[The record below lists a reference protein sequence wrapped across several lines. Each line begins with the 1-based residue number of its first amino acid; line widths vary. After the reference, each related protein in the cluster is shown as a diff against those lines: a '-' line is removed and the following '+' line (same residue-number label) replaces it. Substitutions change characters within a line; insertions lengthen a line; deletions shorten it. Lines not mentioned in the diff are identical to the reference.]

1 MDPVKRSLITLHI
14 TVILLGGT
22 GLFASIIPLNA
33 TDITLGRSIFACIAL
48 AIFLRFSGESLFLN
62 KPKDYAL
69 ALLLGA
75 LIAAHWATYFAAMQY
90 ASVSIGMIA
99 LFTFPVITV
108 LIEPIFEK
116 ISLVWQDIFSAIAVF
131 VGVALLVPEISLEND
146 VTIGVL
152 IGIVSAFLYAFRNLL
167 HRQYF
172 SQYSGA
178 KAMTWQILVAALC
191 LIPFASPDIY
201 MADEHTWLLLILL
214 GTAFTA
220 LPHAMVASAL
230 IYLRAK
236 TFSLIACM
244 QPMYGVILAILL
256 LNESPGIKA
265 LIGGILVTSASLYET
280 MNAQKLHSRKE

>member
-1 MDPVKRSLITLHI
+1 MDPVKRSLITLHL

-48 AIFLRFSGESLFLN
+48 AIFLRFSGESLLLN
-62 KPKDYAL
+62 KPKDYGF
-69 ALLLGA
+69 ALLLGI

-90 ASVSIGMIA
+90 ASVSVGMIA

-108 LIEPIFEK
+108 LIEPMFEK

-146 VTIGVL
+146 VTVGVL
-152 IGIVSAFLYAFRNLL
+152 IGIVSAILYAFRNLL

-172 SQYSGA
+172 SHYSGA

-191 LIPFASPDIY
+191 LLPFASPDMY
-201 MADEHTWLLLILL
+201 VADEHTWLLLILL

-244 QPMYGVILAILL
+244 QPMYGVVLAILL

-280 MNAQKLHSRKE
+280 MNAQKLHNRKT